1 MKLISKFPHCRA
13 IAQQVRKTY
22 ASTAIP
28 RGDAPTDRSHDG
40 MKVLEKPSI
49 LPVGEPS
56 TPLENGQNPIEPAPH
71 PPPRYQQVRNSLRES
86 PAYTW
91 LLDQARVCAS
101 LTKTAGTSLETIN
114 TKMDDLFQAMEDR
127 SLRGP
132 VFDARFEVEW
142 DLLGFLRRQ
151 KYDAPLEIAVER
163 AITLTG
169 SAKNAQAM
177 TCLDYMSQTW
187 PVIGEEIVKVLQK
200 ALKATNLSCKSK

>member
-1 MKLISKFPHCRA
+1 MPA
-13 IAQQVRKTY
+13 E
-22 ASTAIP
+22 
-28 RGDAPTDRSHDG
+28 RSCNG
-40 MKVLEKPSI
+40 TTVPEKPSI
-49 LPVGEPS
+49 SLVGEPS
-56 TPLENGQNPIEPAPH
+56 EHSTSLQKEQNPIEPAPH
-71 PPPRYQQVRNSLRES
+71 PPPRYRQFRDFLRHS

-101 LTKTAGTSLETIN
+101 LTKTAGTPLETIN

-132 VFDARFEVEW
+132 IFDARFEMEW

-151 KYDAPLEIAVER
+151 KYDAPLEIAIER

-169 SAKNAQAM
+169 SAKNTQAM

-200 ALKATNLSCKSK
+200 ALKSTNLSCKSK